1 MHGFRR
7 NKLRHAALNAAL
19 FSAFLWAGS
28 AAAQQAI
35 GGAKLIEND
44 VRGETV
50 RGTAPIHRGDQVFQ
64 DEWVRTAAESLAQ
77 LALRDETNVS
87 LGPSS
92 QVKLD
97 RFVFNGSGSTAKQVL
112 LDATKGTFRF
122 FSGDSE
128 HQAYQVTTPQASI
141 GVRGT
146 IYDVEIVPGR
156 TRVVLQQ
163 GAVHVC
169 VRNTRDCTDLTVPGT
184 SVVVTAR
191 GISGPLPPA
200 RKTWDFG
207 DLCGQLLP
215 LLCERTTIAG
225 LDLSVAKTRTQLAAL
240 PRRPV
245 PKRGTPTKTA
255 KRPVR
260 HRNAAGPTYYGGN
273 YGEDVPTVVTAPP
286 VVPIIPFLGGGFGGF
301 RGGPGGPDRG
311 GRDLP
316 LQQR

>member
-7 NKLRHAALNAAL
+7 NELRRAAVKVAFL
-19 FSAFLWAGS
+19 SAFLWAGS
-28 AAAQQAI
+28 AAAQEAI

-44 VRGETV
+44 VRGETT
-50 RGTAPIHRGDQVFQ
+50 RGAGPVHLGDQVFQ
-64 DEWVRTAAESLAQ
+64 NELVRTAAASLAQ

-122 FSGDSE
+122 FSGDSA
-128 HQAYQVTTPQASI
+128 HDAYQVTTPQATI

-146 IYDVEIVPGR
+146 IYDVEIERGS
-156 TRVVLQQ
+156 TRVVLQE

-169 VRNTRDCTDLTVPGT
+169 VRNTRTCTDLTEVGS
-184 SVVVTAR
+184 SVVVSAR

-207 DLCGQLLP
+207 DLCGRLP
-215 LLCERTTIAG
+215 LLCNRTTIAG
-225 LDLSVAKTRTQLAAL
+225 LDLSIAKTRTQLAAL
-240 PRRPV
+240 PGREV
-245 PKRGTPTKTA
+245 PKRKVPTKTA

-260 HRNAAGPTYYGGN
+260 SGESAGPTFDGG
-273 YGEDVPTVVTAPP
+273 DAPTVVTGTP
-286 VVPIIPFLGGGFGGF
+286 VIPIIPFLGGLGGF
-301 RGGPGGPDRG
+301 RGGSGDRG
-311 GRDLP
+311 GRDIP
-316 LQQR
+316 LRDR

>member
-1 MHGFRR
+1 MHGFDR
-7 NKLRHAALNAAL
+7 NGRRHAALSAAF
-19 FSAFLWAGS
+19 FSAVLWTGS

-35 GGAKLIEND
+35 GGAKVIEND
-44 VRGETV
+44 VRGETL

-64 DEWVRTAAESLAQ
+64 DEWVRTAAQSLAQ

-92 QVKLD
+92 QLRLD
-97 RFVFNGSGSTAKQVL
+97 RFVFDGSGSTAQKVL
-112 LDATKGTFRF
+112 LAATKGTFRF

-169 VRNTRDCTDLTVPGT
+169 VRNTRECTDLTEPGS
-184 SVVVTAR
+184 SVVVTAT

-200 RKTWDFG
+200 QKTWDFG
-207 DLCGQLLP
+207 ALCGQLLA

-225 LDLSVAKTRTQLAAL
+225 LDLSLAKTRTQLAAL
-240 PRRPV
+240 PRRPL
-245 PKRGTPTKTA
+245 PKRAAPTKTA
-255 KRPVR
+255 KRPLR
-260 HRNAAGPTYYGGN
+260 RRNAAAPADDDGSYGSA
-273 YGEDVPTVVTAPP
+273 VPAVVTGPP
-286 VVPIIPFLGGGFGGF
+286 VVPIFPFLGGRLGGF
-301 RGGPGGPDRG
+301 RGGPGGRDRG
-311 GRDLP
+311 DSDPP